1 MRLTNRNVLIGLA
14 TAENDNIGG
23 TGHPNIV
30 QIKGNG
36 TGKGLVVGNS
46 AGAGRINIHD
56 RRGEN
61 TITNGNELAFIGLG
75 GGSPGINRAAIRAFA
90 DFESQDNAQRRGG
103 ELRLGTASNGSADTT
118 DRFAIDRSGNV
129 TCGGTIG
136 TSPAT
141 TLNNDGTSFFT
152 NLMTITRA
160 GNAMRVNSTG
170 AGNRDTIEL
179 GNEISDGRGNRI
191 ASLRNLVLGAD
202 KNNARGADAS
212 NIIFETD
219 SSEKGRI
226 LGSGQ
231 YLIGGAT
238 AARQS
243 WRRLFQTSPLQIE
256 TADSIRAGLSI
267 TWNRNSDALGP
278 HLAFG
283 RSRGED
289 LGDVDL
295 PQKGD
300 TYGDI
305 WSFGAD
311 GVDMATPATRI
322 RFWTGDETPARNLCR
337 ATLVSIPLVLLVMR
351 HRSA

>member
-1 MRLTNRNVLIGLA
+1 MAIQLAQEGSTSTTDAVKTQLPTGMSLPLLAWVVDRQVL
-14 TAENDNIGG
+14 
-23 TGHPNIV
+23 
-30 QIKGNG
+30 Q
-36 TGKGLVVGNS
+36 
-46 AGAGRINIHD
+46 
-56 RRGEN
+56 
-61 TITNGNELAFIGLG
+61 
-75 GGSPGINRAAIRAFA
+75 AIRAFA

-179 GNEISDGRGNRI
+179 GNEIDGRGNRI

-238 AARQS
+238 AARQVGGG
-243 WRRLFQTSPLQIE
+243 FQTSPLQIE
-256 TADSIRAGLSI
+256 TGESTRAGLSI

-322 RFWTGDETPARNLCR
+322 RFWTGDETQPGTLCR